1 MRKFLITVV
10 VLNSIIWF
18 GLSSLVKADDYN
30 TAVIGHVISET
41 IKNTDIDTSYIM
53 EQELEKLAHKFV
65 IDSIYIIQAYLPE
78 ILDGV
83 VTDLKLKTDQKYKE
97 IKKYF
102 KEFNNAIFENKLSP
116 FGQIQI
122 KDLKREKCVGQ
133 VITFEWKRK
142 GTRMYKLEMLP
153 AYPEKRDFMDTLVHE
168 MVHLYQMQNLG
179 DTGNHNEV
187 FWSFSP
193 KVNYIGLQL

>member
-1 MRKFLITVV
+1 MRKFLITIV

-41 IKNTDIDTSYIM
+41 IKNTDIDTSYII

-97 IKKYF
+97 
-102 KEFNNAIFENKLSP
+102 ELLNGENS
-116 FGQIQI
+116 
-122 KDLKREKCVGQ
+122 
-133 VITFEWKRK
+133 
-142 GTRMYKLEMLP
+142 
-153 AYPEKRDFMDTLVHE
+153 
-168 MVHLYQMQNLG
+168 N
-179 DTGNHNEV
+179 
-187 FWSFSP
+187 
-193 KVNYIGLQL
+193 

>member
-97 IKKYF
+97 
-102 KEFNNAIFENKLSP
+102 ELLNGENS
-116 FGQIQI
+116 
-122 KDLKREKCVGQ
+122 
-133 VITFEWKRK
+133 
-142 GTRMYKLEMLP
+142 
-153 AYPEKRDFMDTLVHE
+153 
-168 MVHLYQMQNLG
+168 N
-179 DTGNHNEV
+179 
-187 FWSFSP
+187 
-193 KVNYIGLQL
+193 